1 MRDITD
7 TVGVRVIT
15 YFNDDVDKIAKV
27 IEREFEVDR
36 ENSIDKRVTD
46 PDRFGYSSLHYVVNF
61 NADRVKFIEYKD
73 FKEVKFEIQ
82 IRSILQHAWAEIEHD
97 LGYKSKNEVPKE
109 IRRDFSRIAGLL
121 EIADNE
127 FMRIKNFLDN
137 YSRVMGT
144 KIRDL
149 DLNVPI
155 DKVTLMEYVATSQVV
170 KEILIKMCSAIGID
184 HSRIEE
190 KLFLPEQLI
199 DNLHS
204 FDIRTIAQLDV
215 LLDENKNQV
224 PVFIKAYNPQ
234 INSNSLI
241 GYDLVFVNLFYLI
254 IYRDFSEE
262 RLTELL
268 INYQLKNEQDI
279 KEIIKKFRKFLEEEI
294 EI

>member
-184 HSRIEE
+184 HSR
-190 KLFLPEQLI
+190 
-199 DNLHS
+199 
-204 FDIRTIAQLDV
+204 
-215 LLDENKNQV
+215 
-224 PVFIKAYNPQ
+224 
-234 INSNSLI
+234 
-241 GYDLVFVNLFYLI
+241 
-254 IYRDFSEE
+254 
-262 RLTELL
+262 
-268 INYQLKNEQDI
+268 
-279 KEIIKKFRKFLEEEI
+279 
-294 EI
+294 